1 MGDLSN
7 LANVLL
13 KEINEIQAESIKLKI
28 QNEALEV
35 ANNRLKDMLTQ
46 REKWLEEILMGH
58 TDGQRQYEIYKQL
71 KKEEIIQDE

>member
-13 KEINEIQAESIKLKI
+13 KEINEIQAESVKLKI

-35 ANNRLKDMLTQ
+35 ANNRLKDMLAQ

-71 KKEEIIQDE
+71 KKEEILQDE

>member
-35 ANNRLKDMLTQ
+35 ANNRLKDMLIQ

>member
-7 LANVLL
+7 LANILL
-13 KEINEIQAESIKLKI
+13 KEINEIQAESVKLKI
-28 QNEALEV
+28 QNEALEM

>member
-35 ANNRLKDMLTQ
+35 TNNRLKDMLTQ

-58 TDGQRQYEIYKQL
+58 TNGQRQYEIYKQL

>member
-7 LANVLL
+7 LANILL
-13 KEINEIQAESIKLKI
+13 KEINEIQAESVKLKI

>member
-7 LANVLL
+7 LANILL
-13 KEINEIQAESIKLKI
+13 KEINEIQAESMKLKI
-28 QNEALEV
+28 ENEALEV

-71 KKEEIIQDE
+71 KKEEVIQDE